1 MRKTLIIAG
10 LASTMALSA
19 AAPAFAWRAVVDTG
33 VRRNTANTVREV
45 RDLRNDV
52 RNQSKILIEAL
63 RMQTG
68 EQSAYSDKQIEAFKR
83 IQDAG
88 QQNDTDRVRQTIR
101 AEAESGKFDPNPD
114 ACLLIDLFSG
124 KSGGESGGSGGAQGT
139 AVIASTVAE
148 KQRIGSM
155 GAAAAVREMAEK
167 NVMING
173 TDASKRAST
182 FFEVPTVNMN
192 EGDMSD
198 AAESFVLKMMDPIP
212 MVIVPPEQREREKQ
226 KVAIQ
231 ESRLA
236 RDSIVLENMAMLF
249 NMSANVV
256 PGSELKK
263 LAEGTPYNREIPEE
277 ASELQAIDVMTVR
290 HYAPPPASGS
300 VEMGVTLQK
309 LHQLTA
315 IMARMQY
322 LQLEMDRR
330 NLQTQSAILAK
341 MIESDGD

>member
-1 MRKTLIIAG
+1 
-10 LASTMALSA
+10 
-19 AAPAFAWRAVVDTG
+19 
-33 VRRNTANTVREV
+33 
-45 RDLRNDV
+45 
-52 RNQSKILIEAL
+52 
-63 RMQTG
+63 
-68 EQSAYSDKQIEAFKR
+68 
-83 IQDAG
+83 
-88 QQNDTDRVRQTIR
+88 
-101 AEAESGKFDPNPD
+101 
-114 ACLLIDLFSG
+114 
-124 KSGGESGGSGGAQGT
+124 
-139 AVIASTVAE
+139 
-148 KQRIGSM
+148 M

-182 FFEVPTVNMN
+182 FFEVPTINMN
-192 EGDMSD
+192 EGNMSD
-198 AAESFVLKMMDPIP
+198 AAEAFVLKMMDPIP

-249 NMSANVV
+249 NMSAAVI
-256 PGSELKK
+256 PGDQLEKLK
-263 LAEGTPYNREIPEE
+263 EGTPYNREIPAM

-341 MIESDGD
+341 MIENDGD